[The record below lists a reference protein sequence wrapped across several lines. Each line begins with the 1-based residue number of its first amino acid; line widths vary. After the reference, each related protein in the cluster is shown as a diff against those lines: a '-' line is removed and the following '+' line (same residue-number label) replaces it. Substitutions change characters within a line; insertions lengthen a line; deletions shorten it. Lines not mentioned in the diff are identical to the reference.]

1 MKIQTI
7 TPDLLESVSRQAK
20 ESSRFRMN
28 YNFHQEEDL
37 AQRFLNAIE
46 PESYIRPH
54 RHIDPSKDE
63 AFLILR
69 GRGVIV
75 IFEDDGTVKEVF
87 ILDPTTGNLGVD
99 IPAGVYHTII
109 SLQSGSVFYEVKPG
123 PYIANSDK
131 NFAPWAPDENSSTVP
146 TFFSQLLQ
154 CIFSKI

>member
-1 MKIQTI
+1 MH
-7 TPDLLESVSRQAK
+7 
-20 ESSRFRMN
+20 
-28 YNFHQEEDL
+28 YNFHQDEDN

-54 RHIDPSKDE
+54 RHIDPLKDE

-69 GRGVIV
+69 GKGVIAT
-75 IFEDDGTVKEVF
+75 FEDDGTVNEVF

-123 PYIANSDK
+123 PYVATSDK
-131 NFAPWAPDENSSTVP
+131 NFASWAPEENSSAVP
-146 TFFSQLLQ
+146 AFFSQLLH